1 MILMW
6 VAFALLTL
14 LAVAFVALPFL
25 SKERVQSLTYN
36 ANSELI
42 AIFHQRLG
50 ELANDLA
57 EQRIDQVNHD
67 ESVVELK
74 RRLLNELSP
83 EKSLMSKGNNR
94 IFALTGSAFLV
105 AFTAI
110 FYTATGSQQQ
120 LQNWH
125 SAIDNLSEY
134 GERAVMQQGEPLTQ
148 NELQAFAL
156 GLRTKLA
163 QNGDDQVAWMLLGRV
178 AMSLNEYDMAQQ
190 SFDKVLRMDP
200 DNMPVLISYSQVL
213 LLEGSDAN
221 MTRAAG
227 MLSKVLKADP
237 TNLDAISLLALI
249 AYERHD
255 WLQAKAA
262 FEVLLNSMDK
272 QDSRYSMI
280 AQRITEIEQK
290 MSAENEQ
297 QNTQLTQV
305 ATAQQ
310 NSTDD
315 GDDSAV
321 TAAIKVTIKLAPEL
335 ADKQPEQ
342 GTLFV
347 FAKAADGPPMPL
359 AVVKLTDYSFP
370 VEVQLSDS
378 NAMVA
383 GLTLSS
389 VEQIILTA
397 RISKDASVMPS
408 SGELEG
414 RSEVLERSQTDSYE
428 LLINELIP

>member
-6 VAFALLTL
+6 VAFVLLTL

-50 ELANDLA
+50 ELANDLS

-105 AFTAI
+105 AFTII

-125 SAIDNLSEY
+125 SAMDNLPAY
-134 GERAVMQQGEPLTQ
+134 GERAVMQQGEPLSQ

-163 QNGDDQVAWMLLGRV
+163 QSGDDQVAWMLLGRV

-190 SFDKVLRMDP
+190 SFDKVLRLDP

-227 MLSKVLKADP
+227 MLSKVLKDDP

-280 AQRITEIEQK
+280 AQRITEIE
-290 MSAENEQ
+290 ENITAG
-297 QNTQLTQV
+297 NTQQQV
-305 ATAQQ
+305 QQGSDEDNNVAQT
-310 NSTDD
+310 ST
-315 GDDSAV
+315 
-321 TAAIKVTIKLAPEL
+321 IKVTVDLAQQLVDKLPT
-335 ADKQPEQ
+335 Q

-347 FAKAADGPPMPL
+347 FAKAANGPPMPL
-359 AVVKLTDYSFP
+359 AVVKLTDYRFP
-370 VEVQLSDS
+370 IEVQLSDS

-397 RISKDASVMPS
+397 RISKDASVMPAT
-408 SGELEG
+408 GELEG
-414 RSEVLERSQTDSYE
+414 HSEVLERSQTQAYD

>member
-42 AIFHQRLG
+42 AIYHQRLG
-50 ELANDLA
+50 ELAGELA
-57 EQRIDQVNHD
+57 NQRIDQVNYD
-67 ESVVELK
+67 ESVVEVK

-94 IFALTGSAFLV
+94 IFAFTGSAFLV
-105 AFTAI
+105 VFTAI

-125 SAIDNLSEY
+125 TAMDNLPAY

-178 AMSLNEYDMAQQ
+178 AMSLNELDMAQQ

-200 DNMPVLISYSQVL
+200 DNMSVLISYSQVL
-213 LLEGSDAN
+213 LLDGSEAN

-262 FEVLLNSMDK
+262 FEVLLNSMDE

-280 AQRITEIEQK
+280 AQRVTEIEQK
-290 MSAENEQ
+290 IAAENSEQ
-297 QNTQLTQV
+297 NAQLTPV
-305 ATAQQ
+305 AQPQAQGEKD
-310 NSTDD
+310 NSNAAT
-315 GDDSAV
+315 SA
-321 TAAIKVTIKLAPEL
+321 INITIEL
-335 ADKQPEQ
+335 DPQLVDKQPEQ

-347 FAKAADGPPMPL
+347 FAKAASGPAMPL
-359 AVVKLTDYSFP
+359 AVVKLTDYRFP
-370 VEVQLSDS
+370 ITVQLSDS

-389 VEQIILTA
+389 VEEITLTA

-408 SGELEG
+408 TGELEG
-414 RSEVLERSQTDSYE
+414 RSAVLKRSQTKAYD